1 MSIQKETF
9 YYFIVLVLQVLKIY
23 YNDLSVNDK
32 LLFNLQKFNKKI
44 QKETLF
50 R

>member
-9 YYFIVLVLQVLKIY
+9 YYLIVLVLQVLKNLH
-23 YNDLSVNDK
+23 NDLSVIDK

-44 QKETLF
+44 QK
-50 R
+50 